1 MNTVWVVVAFGT
13 AALFIGIVAAWRRS
27 TTPESLGAVSD
38 QWISEHRL
46 GATQDS
52 RR

>member
-1 MNTVWVVVAFGT
+1 MITMWALVVVGVVGGLIA
-13 AALFIGIVAAWRRS
+13 IV
-27 TTPESLGAVSD
+27 TTWHRGHAPEHLGSVSD
-38 QWISEHRL
+38 QWLSEHRL

>member
-1 MNTVWVVVAFGT
+1 MNTVWIVVAFSMAGI
-13 AALFIGIVAAWRRS
+13 AIALVTSWRRS
-27 TTPESLGAVSD
+27 NTPESLGAVSD

>member
-1 MNTVWVVVAFGT
+1 MNTVWVVVAFGM
-13 AALFIGIVAAWRRS
+13 AGVVIAIVTAWRRS
-27 TTPESLGAVSD
+27 NAPESLGAVSD

>member
-1 MNTVWVVVAFGT
+1 MNTIWVVVAFSIAGVVI
-13 AALFIGIVAAWRRS
+13 AIVAALRRS
-27 TTPESLGAVSD
+27 NAPESLGAVSD